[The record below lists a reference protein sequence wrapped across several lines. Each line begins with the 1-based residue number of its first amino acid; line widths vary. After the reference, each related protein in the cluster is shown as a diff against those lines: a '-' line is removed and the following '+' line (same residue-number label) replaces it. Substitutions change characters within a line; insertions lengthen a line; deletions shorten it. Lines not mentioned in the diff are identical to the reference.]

1 MILLPLSLTV
11 SCLLALGSDVLAAP
25 HPSLPVGQSISLM
38 RRQAA
43 RRSPAEQGAYLQKR
57 RLALEAKYG
66 IGHAKNKKRASGF
79 NLLTNQDADSS
90 FIGSLAIGTPGQS
103 FDVILDT
110 GSSDLWVAS
119 QNSTTDVPNGVST
132 FKPSSSSTFKSE
144 NKPFDI
150 TYDSGAAAGT
160 LAQDTV
166 QLAGFKVNSQTF
178 AVVNQV
184 SNGVLSTPVS
194 GLMGLAWSNI
204 ASSGATPFWQSL
216 AISSGTLDSPLFA
229 FQLTR
234 FNNASNVQDLEPGG
248 TFTMGAVNNSL
259 FTGNIDYQ
267 DIPSGQVGY
276 WIQQIA
282 DLTVQGTS
290 INLSSSTGTPNAAID
305 TGTTLV
311 GGPSDVIERIYA
323 AIPGSAQGTGQ
334 LQGYYTYPCS
344 TQVTVTLKFGSS
356 SVAWPISP
364 ADFEYQQDP
373 NDPSQCVGAFFPVD
387 NSGTTAPAWIV
398 GDTFLKNVYSVFR
411 ANPASVGFAQLSNTA
426 LAMNGKGGAAP
437 SPTIGSAGAA
447 VSATGSPGSDRTSN
461 SAMRI
466 QAGAGLGGVTV
477 LAAVT
482 VMGMLF

>member
-216 AISSGTLDSPLFA
+216 ATSGGTLDSPLFA

-282 DLTVQGTS
+282 GLSLHWLLLTGHLIVLFGSRAPQISLFKAPRS
-290 INLSSSTGTPNAAID
+290 ICHLRPAPPMLRSTQARLSSEDPLT
-305 TGTTLV
+305 
-311 GGPSDVIERIYA
+311 
-323 AIPGSAQGTGQ
+323 
-334 LQGYYTYPCS
+334 
-344 TQVTVTLKFGSS
+344 SS
-356 SVAWPISP
+356 REFMPR
-364 ADFEYQQDP
+364 
-373 NDPSQCVGAFFPVD
+373 
-387 NSGTTAPAWIV
+387 
-398 GDTFLKNVYSVFR
+398 FR
-411 ANPASVGFAQLSNTA
+411 AAPKAQASSRA
-426 LAMNGKGGAAP
+426 
-437 SPTIGSAGAA
+437 TILIHA
-447 VSATGSPGSDRTSN
+447 R
-461 SAMRI
+461 RR
-466 QAGAGLGGVTV
+466 
-477 LAAVT
+477 
-482 VMGMLF
+482 